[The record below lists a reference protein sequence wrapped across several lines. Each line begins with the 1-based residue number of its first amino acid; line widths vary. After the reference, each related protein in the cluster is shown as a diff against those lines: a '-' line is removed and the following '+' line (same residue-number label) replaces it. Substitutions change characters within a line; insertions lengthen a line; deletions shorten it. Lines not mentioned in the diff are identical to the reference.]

1 LLIKGGLSLKQNKN
15 ITISEIAE
23 KCGVSVSTVSRV
35 LNNSPSVSPKKRER
49 ILRIIDEYQY
59 TPSVY
64 ARGMNHHTSKNIG
77 IMLPDITNPYF
88 ASLFMEIQR
97 FALKS
102 NYATLL
108 FNTMSV
114 QKKAQDNGSF
124 SEESYIRMILEK
136 QVDGV
141 LILGGAI
148 DREDIPDSYIQA
160 LNQLHTRIPVIILGT
175 MIEGCE
181 CLFIERNLK
190 LGVSSIV
197 HHLIAL
203 GHERIGFIGG
213 EPGIRITTARV
224 ESFKQVMTA
233 LNKPI
238 AQEHIITSDYYA
250 PDGYEAMKQLL
261 QLERGQLPTALIA
274 MNDMVAI
281 GALRA
286 MQDTGLKCPDDI
298 AIASCDQFEQS
309 EYSIPRLTS
318 LDQHNEYLGR
328 MAVMQL
334 ISAMNGSAEKISIH
348 HTPKL
353 MIRESCGAKD

>member
-1 LLIKGGLSLKQNKN
+1 LKQNKKL
-15 ITISEIAE
+15 TISEIAE
-23 KCGVSVSTVSRV
+23 ICGVSVSTVSRV

-49 ILRIIDEYQY
+49 IQRIIDEHQY

-64 ARGMNHHTSKNIG
+64 ARGMIHHTSKNIG

-88 ASLFMEIQR
+88 ASLFIEIQR

-114 QKKAQDNGSF
+114 QKKTQDNAS
-124 SEESYIRMILEK
+124 SVEESYIRMILEK
-136 QVDGV
+136 QLDGV
-141 LILGGAI
+141 LILGGVI
-148 DREDIPDSYIQA
+148 DREDIPESYIQA
-160 LNQLHTRIPVIILGT
+160 LNQLHARIPVIILGT
-175 MIEGCE
+175 EIEGCE
-181 CLFIERNLK
+181 CLFMERNLK
-190 LGVSSIV
+190 QGVASIV

-213 EPGIRITTARV
+213 EPGIRITSARI
-224 ESFKQVMTA
+224 ESFKQVMNA
-233 LNKPI
+233 LDKPI
-238 AQEHIITSDYYA
+238 AEEHIITSDYYA

-261 QLERGQLPTALIA
+261 QLERSQLPTALIA

-281 GALRA
+281 GAIRA
-286 MQDTGLKCPDDI
+286 MEDMGLKCPDDI

-309 EYSIPRLTS
+309 EFTVPRLTS

-328 MAVMQL
+328 IAVMQL
-334 ISAMNGSAEKISIH
+334 ISAMNGSAEKISID

-353 MIRESCGAKD
+353 IIRESCGAKD

>member
-1 LLIKGGLSLKQNKN
+1 LKQNKQ

-35 LNNSPSVSPKKRER
+35 LNNSPSVSPKKRELIQR
-49 ILRIIDEYQY
+49 VIDEYQY

-64 ARGMNHHTSKNIG
+64 ARGMIHHTSKNIG

-88 ASLFMEIQR
+88 ASLFIEIQR
-97 FALKS
+97 FALKN

-114 QKKAQDNGSF
+114 QKKAQDNASF
-124 SEESYIRMILEK
+124 VEESYIRMILEK

-141 LILGGAI
+141 LILGGVI
-148 DREDIPDSYIQA
+148 DREDISESYIQA
-160 LNQLHTRIPVIILGT
+160 LNQLHSRIPVIILGT
-175 MIEGCE
+175 EIEGCE
-181 CLFIERNLK
+181 CLFMERNLK
-190 LGVSSIV
+190 QGVASIV

-213 EPGIRITTARV
+213 EPGIRITSARI
-224 ESFKQVMTA
+224 ESFKQVMAA
-233 LNKPI
+233 LDKPI
-238 AQEHIITSDYYA
+238 APEHIITSDYYA

-261 QLERGQLPTALIA
+261 QLERDQLPTALIA

-281 GALRA
+281 GAIRA
-286 MQDTGLKCPDDI
+286 MQDMGLKCPDDI
-298 AIASCDQFEQS
+298 AIVSCDQFEQS
-309 EYSIPRLTS
+309 EYSVPRLTS

-328 MAVMQL
+328 IAVMQL
-334 ISAMNGSAEKISIH
+334 ISAMNGSAEKISID